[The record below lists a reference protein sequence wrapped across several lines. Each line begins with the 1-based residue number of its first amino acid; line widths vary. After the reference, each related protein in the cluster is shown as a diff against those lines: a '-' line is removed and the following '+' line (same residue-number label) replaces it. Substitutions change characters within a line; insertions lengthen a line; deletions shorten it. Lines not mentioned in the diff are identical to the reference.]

1 MLKIIKIP
9 SFIKFI
15 FPSLVWNKERSK
27 KNIYLT
33 FDDGPHEVLS
43 DFILDELKKY
53 QAKATFFYLG
63 RKVEKFPKI
72 IKRCI
77 RENHKLGNHSFSH
90 PNGWKTNNKKYY
102 EDIKKASKLINSNL
116 FRPPYGRIKISQ
128 IRHLKKQ
135 YKIVMWDVLSRDFD
149 KNTSAIE
156 CYNNIINNTI
166 SGSIIVLHENEKSLK
181 TVKEILPKILNYFNS
196 KGFSFEIL

>member
-77 RENHKLGNHSFSH
+77 RENHKLGNHSYSH

-102 EDIKKASKLINSNL
+102 
-116 FRPPYGRIKISQ
+116 Y
-128 IRHLKKQ
+128 
-135 YKIVMWDVLSRDFD
+135 
-149 KNTSAIE
+149 
-156 CYNNIINNTI
+156 
-166 SGSIIVLHENEKSLK
+166 EK
-181 TVKEILPKILNYFNS
+181 
-196 KGFSFEIL
+196 

>member
-77 RENHKLGNHSFSH
+77 RENHKLGNHSYSH

-128 IRHLKKQ
+128 IRQLKKQ
-135 YKIVMWDVLSRDFD
+135 YKIVMWDVLSWDFD

-156 CYNNIINNTI
+156 CYNNIIKNTS